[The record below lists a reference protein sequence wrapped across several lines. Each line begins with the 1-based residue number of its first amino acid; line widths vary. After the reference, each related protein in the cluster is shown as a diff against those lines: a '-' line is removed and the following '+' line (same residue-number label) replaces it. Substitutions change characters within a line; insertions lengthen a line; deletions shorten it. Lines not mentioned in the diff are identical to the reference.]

1 MRIFVC
7 VKQAADINGPVAL
20 SPCGA
25 LDRSLKEL
33 SDNPCDRNAMER
45 ALERRTS
52 SSAVHRALMARRPR
66 WDRKLLSC
74 STFPT
79 FPAQGRFR

>member
-1 MRIFVC
+1 MRVFVC

-20 SPCGA
+20 SPCGT
-25 LDRSLKEL
+25 LERGLMGV
-33 SDNPCDRNAMER
+33 SDNPCNRNAMEL
-45 ALERRTS
+45 ALEKRIS

-79 FPAQGRFR
+79 FSAQGRFR